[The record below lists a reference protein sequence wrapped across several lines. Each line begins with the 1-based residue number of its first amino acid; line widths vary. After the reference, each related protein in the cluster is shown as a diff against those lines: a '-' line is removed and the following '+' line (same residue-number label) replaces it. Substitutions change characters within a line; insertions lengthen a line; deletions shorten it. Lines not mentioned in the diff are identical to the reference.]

1 MDKKSQKQHDVLRTR
16 LQTLQR
22 KLAGAKKQCDDPAE
36 VAQIEKE
43 VAKAQADLKRLEG
56 P

>member
-22 KLAGAKKQCDDPAE
+22 QLAGAKKQCDDPAE
-36 VAQIEKE
+36 VAQIEKDI
-43 VAKAQADLKRLEG
+43 AKTQADLNRLDAN
-56 P
+56 